1 MLPVAEARRNFDAD
15 FAAAGRGPDVQAVLD
30 RQISVDGGM
39 IRARIYRP
47 VEGRVPAVVYFHGGG
62 WLLGS
67 LESHDAVAR
76 TLADAS
82 GLVVVSVEYR
92 RGPEHRFPTAVE
104 DAYAAVRWVVESADT
119 LGINGDRVAVAGDSA
134 GGNLAT
140 AVALLCR
147 DRGGPELR
155 AQLLAYPVT
164 TTDLAVGFDDD
175 YEGYFLYRDEMQ
187 WHQDNYLA
195 SPSQRHDPLVSPL
208 DSAEVQG
215 LSPAMVI
222 TAQCDPLH
230 RQGELYAKKLADAGV
245 PVEHIPYPGMV
256 HGFFQLPS
264 VFVEGA
270 EAIRSAAQFL
280 VDRLNVPV
288 EVQS

>member
-1 MLPVAEARRNFDAD
+1 
-15 FAAAGRGPDVQAVLD
+15 
-30 RQISVDGGM
+30 
-39 IRARIYRP
+39 
-47 VEGRVPAVVYFHGGG
+47 
-62 WLLGS
+62 
-67 LESHDAVAR
+67 
-76 TLADAS
+76 
-82 GLVVVSVEYR
+82 
-92 RGPEHRFPTAVE
+92 
-104 DAYAAVRWVVESADT
+104 
-119 LGINGDRVAVAGDSA
+119 
-134 GGNLAT
+134 
-140 AVALLCR
+140 VALLCR

-195 SPSQRHDPLVSPL
+195 SPSQRHDALVSPL
-208 DSAEVQG
+208 DSADVQG
-215 LSPAMVI
+215 LCPAMVI

-230 RQGELYAKKLADAGV
+230 RQGEQYAKKLADAGV

-264 VFVEGA
+264 VFAEGA

-280 VDRLNVPV
+280 VERLNVPV